1 MVRALIDEGLYK
13 YIRAISG
20 ASGGSIIAGMVAI
33 HSEAELMERV
43 LVKEVSTDF
52 KRNGEMK
59 RRKIVWF
66 PPILDQAKH
75 FLKNSSLIDNKE
87 FQKTCEFYYG
97 SYTFQE
103 AFEHTHKHV
112 CISVA
117 ASTLGS
123 QGLGGP
129 RRILLNHIS
138 TPNVLIRSAV
148 AASCALPGIMHPNY
162 LQCKDERGQIV
173 PFEMDGVQ
181 YVDGSLQADLPFRR
195 ISALFA
201 VSHFIVSQVNFHV
214 VPFLRK
220 THSPAE
226 SSFYWRLFRY
236 FDSDIRHRVTSLA
249 ELGLLPRVFG
259 QVCTLRCCIDL
270 CSSSLVLSFLTS
282 PSYHLILSRF
292 FSCFLFSRIC
302 PAFSGRAILAM

>member
-13 YIRAISG
+13 YIRAVSG

-33 HSEAELMERV
+33 HTEKELMDRV
-43 LVKEVSTDF
+43 LVKQVSTDF

-59 RRKIVWF
+59 RRNIVWF

-75 FLKNSSLIDNKE
+75 FLKHGILIDNKE

-103 AFEHTHKHV
+103 AFERTHKHV

-123 QGLGGP
+123 QGVGGP

-162 LQCKDERGQIV
+162 LQCKDERGQVV

-236 FDSDIRHRVTSLA
+236 LDSDIRHRVTSLA

-259 QVCTLRCCIDL
+259 QVGTLDG
-270 CSSSLVLSFLTS
+270 LV
-282 PSYHLILSRF
+282 
-292 FSCFLFSRIC
+292 
-302 PAFSGRAILAM
+302 

>member
-1 MVRALIDEGLYK
+1 MRALIDEGLYK
-13 YIRAISG
+13 YIRAVSG

-33 HSEAELMERV
+33 HTEKELMDRV
-43 LVKEVSTDF
+43 LVKQVSTDF

-59 RRKIVWF
+59 RRNIVWF

-75 FLKNSSLIDNKE
+75 FLKHGILIDNKE

-103 AFEHTHKHV
+103 AFERTHKHV

-123 QGLGGP
+123 QGVGGP

-162 LQCKDERGQIV
+162 LQCKDERGQVV

-195 ISALFA
+195 ISTLFA

-259 QVCTLRCCIDL
+259 QVGTLDG
-270 CSSSLVLSFLTS
+270 LV
-282 PSYHLILSRF
+282 
-292 FSCFLFSRIC
+292 
-302 PAFSGRAILAM
+302 